1 MTVLAWYGIPSDCTS
16 VERFEELKNAGFTHQ
31 FTGYPDAEAMARAL
45 DTAERVGIRLI
56 VS

>member
-31 FTGYPDAEAMARAL
+31 FTEYPDAEAMAARW
-45 DTAERVGIRLI
+45 IRP
-56 VS
+56 SGSAFG